1 MESEN
6 KTLTSRQLL
15 EAIRNQ
21 PEGTFTKQVAETL
34 RREKLAELVTL

>member
-6 KTLTSRQLL
+6 KIPNSRQLL
-15 EAIRNQ
+15 EAIKNQ

-34 RREKLAELVTL
+34 RKEKLAELITL